1 MNDSNAWV
9 VGYAAPK
16 RPDPFISTTITEPD
30 GSGGFC
36 APTVTPASGSSE
48 TTRRIL
54 ERLLT
59 ISKEAQH
66 PSSQRFYDILLELA
80 GLHAR
85 KQADYGRGDDP
96 FANVRASE
104 EWGIAP
110 WVGAMVRL
118 NDKVR
123 RLQKAAQGGALAN
136 EGVVDSLMDIGVYAV
151 IALVLYEQTGATDD
165 VPF

>member
-1 MNDSNAWV
+1 MTTLNDQSV
-9 VGYAAPK
+9 SVSTPGRFDPY
-16 RPDPFISTTITEPD
+16 PDRHPNSVRFHQ
-30 GSGGFC
+30 
-36 APTVTPASGSSE
+36 
-48 TTRRIL
+48 IL
-54 ERLLT
+54 ADLGRLHD
-59 ISKEAQH
+59 K
-66 PSSQRFYDILLELA
+66 
-80 GLHAR
+80 